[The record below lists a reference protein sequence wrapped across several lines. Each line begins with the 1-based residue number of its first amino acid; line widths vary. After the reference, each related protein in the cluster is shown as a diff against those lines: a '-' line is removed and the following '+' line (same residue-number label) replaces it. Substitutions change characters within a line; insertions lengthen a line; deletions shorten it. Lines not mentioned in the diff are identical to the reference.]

1 MPPVPLSLLPPD
13 DPRAARLMTAQ
24 QRELRTL
31 YGDTDERTE
40 PFDPGVLAGEGGVL
54 LGVEEGGELLACG
67 ALKRLDAAE
76 AEFETVR
83 SALAEAPAGLTATL
97 GHVGQRYLAFACAPA
112 AVASARSSPR
122 PGSARWS

>member
-1 MPPVPLSLLPPD
+1 MPLVPLSSN

-40 PFDPGVLAGEGGVL
+40 PFDPAVLAGEGSVL

-67 ALKRLDAAE
+67 ALKRLGTESAE
-76 AEFETVR
+76 VKR
-83 SALAEAPAGLTATL
+83 L
-97 GHVGQRYLAFACAPA
+97 
-112 AVASARSSPR
+112 
-122 PGSARWS
+122 